1 MTENVETT
9 EEQLT
14 IEDILEG
21 ADKTPFHPV
30 LQVWKEVLDASQT
43 VRKEKINP
51 QWALRVVQAHTEV
64 TFNDMPTYRDAY
76 YGRID
81 QLIEALHAEIDGDDE
96 CFNVTSPEEDN
107 ELNSVHYLNIL
118 FTWQKAILGWELD
131 WDCTS
136 PDAGVQLASII
147 EVHKMFFGEVGLVSL
162 LDQINFEFPETVQE
176 QLMLELEE
184 LKKNWA
190 GDE

>member
-14 IEDILEG
+14 VEDILDQAPE
-21 ADKTPFHPV
+21 FHPI
-30 LQVWKEVLDASQT
+30 LKVWQEVLDASQQ

-51 QWALRVVQAHTEV
+51 QWALRVVQAHTEM
-64 TFNDMPTYRDAY
+64 TFGDMPAYRNAY
-76 YGRID
+76 YARID
-81 QLIEALHAEIDGDDE
+81 QLIESLHAEIDGDDE
-96 CFNVTSPEEDN
+96 CFNATTPEEDA

-118 FTWQKAILGWELD
+118 FTWQKQILSWELG
-131 WDCTS
+131 WDCTA
-136 PDAGVQLASII
+136 PDAGVQLAAII

-162 LDQINFEFPETVQE
+162 LDQINFEFPEAVQE

-184 LKKNWA
+184 LKQNWT